1 MLYDAKE
8 YWKVFPSC
16 RTNERAVRGSPRKQ
30 GQVTEMSIRTDP
42 ITLQL
47 FISAIEE
54 QSIAKAAEKNNIA
67 VSAVSRR
74 ISDLELLMKVLYFF
88 DVGESSLNV
97 AQSSDE
103 PGETSIAA
111 APGGL
116 AAHLSV
122 HLTIHLGVTS

>member
-1 MLYDAKE
+1 
-8 YWKVFPSC
+8 
-16 RTNERAVRGSPRKQ
+16 
-30 GQVTEMSIRTDP
+30 MSIRTDP

-103 PGETSIAA
+103 PGETNIAA
-111 APGGL
+111 APGGEPF
-116 AAHLSV
+116 
-122 HLTIHLGVTS
+122 TCPFT